1 MPQLQFSG
9 LTCERHGGE
18 SVLDALLR
26 AGAAVS
32 HSCKVGSC
40 GSCLLKTAQVDRLP
54 AKSQAGLKDA
64 WKASGYFLACS
75 CYPDGDLTAVP
86 VGAEARSRAQVAG
99 VERLTPSVLR
109 VHLRCDD
116 EAFTYRA
123 GQYLTLFREDGLARS
138 YSIASLPGEPI
149 ELHVRRIAGGRMSG
163 WFAAPEALGATV
175 QIQGPSG
182 ECSYI
187 GGREDQPM
195 LLAGTGTGL
204 APLYGVLRDALRA
217 GHRGPVHLYHGA
229 LNDAGLYLQDE
240 LRAIAAAHANVQ
252 YLPTTLDGTGPIDAV
267 VRARHAST
275 AGHRVFLCG
284 DPAIVSGLR
293 KKLFLAGAA
302 LNDIH
307 ADAFTPS
314 APSASPPAAP

>member
-1 MPQLQFSG
+1 MPQLRFG
-9 LTCERHGGE
+9 EVTCQRHEGE

-32 HSCKVGSC
+32 YSCKAGSC
-40 GSCLLKTAQVDRLP
+40 GSCLLKTERGDPVP
-54 AKSQAGLKDA
+54 AKAQAGLKDA

-75 CYPDGDLTAVP
+75 CYPEGDFSAVP
-86 VGAEARSRAQVAG
+86 VGVDARSIARITG
-99 VERLTPSVLR
+99 VERITSSVLR
-109 VHLRCDD
+109 VHLHCDD
-116 EAFTYRA
+116 AAFTFRS
-123 GQYLTLFREDGLARS
+123 GQYLTLFRDDGLARS

-149 ELHVRRIAGGRMSG
+149 ELHVRLIAGGRMSG
-163 WFAAPEALGATV
+163 WLATDAIGAMV

-182 ECSYI
+182 ECCYI
-187 GGREDQPM
+187 AGREDQPM
-195 LLAGTGTGL
+195 LLVGTGTGL
-204 APLYGVLRDALRA
+204 APLYGILRDAVRA

-229 LNDAGLYLQDE
+229 VNEAGLYLQDE
-240 LRAIAAAHANVQ
+240 LRAIASAHAHVH

-267 VRARHAST
+267 VRARHT
-275 AGHRVFLCG
+275 NVAGHRVFLCG
-284 DPAIVSGLR
+284 DPTIVNGLR

-314 APSASPPAAP
+314 AAASAPPAAV